1 MYRVALD
8 HILHGCLGI
17 KVRYFSTFSHLF
29 LLHMSYQTDESMWV
43 GPHKHWSHEP
53 YILYS
58 GKLLR
63 EKTFV
68 NFTVLWL
75 FAKFFSAKFGDVV
88 FFGAAQASNP
98 QKVFSTKIIFFTNSR
113 KFSPSKVSTMWYGGE
128 SLETKP
134 NKSHEDRTVYKT
146 ASKYKWLYLTAIY
159 NW

>member
-17 KVRYFSTFSHLF
+17 KVRYFSTFSRLF
-29 LLHMSYQTDESMWV
+29 LLHMSYQTDKSVWV

-63 EKTFV
+63 EKTFA
-68 NFTVLWL
+68 NFAVLWL

-98 QKVFSTKIIFFTNSR
+98 QKVFSAKIVFFTNLR
-113 KFSPSKVSTMWYGGE
+113 KFSPSKVFHYVVW
-128 SLETKP
+128 
-134 NKSHEDRTVYKT
+134 
-146 ASKYKWLYLTAIY
+146 W
-159 NW
+159 